1 MRGLGWIAVLFGLAA
16 CSRPAPDT
24 RGTDEHTIR
33 EMEAA
38 WSKAAEAKDLEKFLA
53 FYAEDAVYLPPNQPA
68 LNGWN
73 NIGGSLLTV
82 FKDPAFWLTFQTRH
96 LEAARSGDVAFT
108 YGVYSMTFTG
118 AKGERVS
125 DTGKYMTI
133 WKKQFDGRWKA
144 AFVMYNSDLTAPR
157 PAGK

>member
-1 MRGLGWIAVLFGLAA
+1 MRPLAWVALLAGLTA

-24 RGTDEHTIR
+24 RGADEHLIR

-53 FYAEDAVYLPPNQPA
+53 FYTEDAVYLPPHQPA

-73 NIGGSLLTV
+73 NIGGSLLTT

-108 YGVYSMTFTG
+108 YGIYSMTFTG
-118 AKGERVS
+118 AKGKHLS

-157 PAGK
+157 LAGK